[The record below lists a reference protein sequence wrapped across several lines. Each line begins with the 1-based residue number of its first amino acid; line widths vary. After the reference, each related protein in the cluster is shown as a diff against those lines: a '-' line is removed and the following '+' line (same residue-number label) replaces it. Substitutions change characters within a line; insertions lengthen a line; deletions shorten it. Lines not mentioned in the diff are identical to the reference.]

1 MTMQKTVLI
10 LTLLLVLLSCG
21 NNKNNIPDVSGIKAD
36 IQVQRFDRDFFSI
49 DTNNILAA
57 FDQLYT
63 KYPVLTPIFIQNILG
78 LDSLN
83 AEKGARQF
91 LQLSKPINDRVNTV
105 FKNTDGLEKEFE
117 KAFRFVKYYVPQYP
131 VPTLVTVVGP
141 MDALA
146 QTRNGYTPD
155 FLGPDFLGISLQFY
169 LGNDFGAY
177 NDPYFIENVA
187 PAYRSRRFSK
197 EYIIGDAM
205 LLVVDDI
212 FPDQSSGKPLIEQMI
227 EKGKQW
233 YMLDK
238 FLPETPDSIK
248 TGYTQAQL
256 DWCEANEG
264 LIWSYITKNEKLD
277 AVDMPTIQTYIGE
290 GPFTQGFS
298 QENSPGNIGQ
308 WLGWRIVETYAEKN
322 PSISPVDIMKA
333 SPRTILDEAKY
344 KPK

>member
-117 KAFRFVKYYVPQYP
+117 KSFP
-131 VPTLVTVVGP
+131 V
-141 MDALA
+141 
-146 QTRNGYTPD
+146 R
-155 FLGPDFLGISLQFY
+155 
-169 LGNDFGAY
+169 
-177 NDPYFIENVA
+177 
-187 PAYRSRRFSK
+187 
-197 EYIIGDAM
+197 
-205 LLVVDDI
+205 
-212 FPDQSSGKPLIEQMI
+212 
-227 EKGKQW
+227 
-233 YMLDK
+233 
-238 FLPETPDSIK
+238 
-248 TGYTQAQL
+248 
-256 DWCEANEG
+256 
-264 LIWSYITKNEKLD
+264 
-277 AVDMPTIQTYIGE
+277 
-290 GPFTQGFS
+290 
-298 QENSPGNIGQ
+298 
-308 WLGWRIVETYAEKN
+308 
-322 PSISPVDIMKA
+322 
-333 SPRTILDEAKY
+333 
-344 KPK
+344 

>member
-117 KAFRFVKYYVPQYP
+117 KAFRF
-131 VPTLVTVVGP
+131 
-141 MDALA
+141 
-146 QTRNGYTPD
+146 
-155 FLGPDFLGISLQFY
+155 
-169 LGNDFGAY
+169 
-177 NDPYFIENVA
+177 
-187 PAYRSRRFSK
+187 
-197 EYIIGDAM
+197 
-205 LLVVDDI
+205 
-212 FPDQSSGKPLIEQMI
+212 
-227 EKGKQW
+227 
-233 YMLDK
+233 
-238 FLPETPDSIK
+238 SI
-248 TGYTQAQL
+248 
-256 DWCEANEG
+256 
-264 LIWSYITKNEKLD
+264 
-277 AVDMPTIQTYIGE
+277 
-290 GPFTQGFS
+290 
-298 QENSPGNIGQ
+298 
-308 WLGWRIVETYAEKN
+308 
-322 PSISPVDIMKA
+322 
-333 SPRTILDEAKY
+333 
-344 KPK
+344 